1 MAVARDILIEVSPGE
16 VRIAGIDREERLLS
30 LQVERVGHPS
40 QVGAICRGRV
50 TRVDKALG
58 GAFID
63 IGLNTPAFLPRAGS
77 VHEGESVIAQ
87 VMRDG
92 WGDKGPAVTVSPDL
106 AGRYVV
112 LRPRGRGVR
121 WSPQLGGGKRRAAL
135 EESMAGVAQEDDG
148 IVIRA
153 NASRVDG
160 DRVVAEAKRLRET
173 WADAERLARE
183 KSAPGVLHAAP
194 GLIER
199 ALRDCAVS
207 GQIIVD
213 DRRVAAHTDEMVQ
226 RDMPDLAGCVAF
238 HDGSEGLF
246 EAEGVEGQIEEA
258 LSRRV
263 ALPRGVSLVID
274 ELEALS
280 AIDVNMGGAGG
291 GRGGDAAV
299 FELNRIA
306 AAAAAGQIMLR
317 NIAGLIVI
325 DFVSMRS
332 KSHRKQLVEGLRQ
345 TFRDDRVTTD
355 VLGMTPAGL
364 VEITRQRRGP
374 SLAGILTVRPDTEPR
389 PTAETTA
396 CAALRA
402 ALRQLGGGRPVL
414 RCTPAVAEVLQG
426 AMSPALQ
433 EASRRM
439 GQELV
444 LQPDDDCAGYE
455 IILT

>member
-1 MAVARDILIEVSPGE
+1 MVVARDILVEVSPGE
-16 VRIAGIDREERLLS
+16 VRIAEIDREDRLVR
-30 LQVERVGHPS
+30 LQVERVGNPS
-40 QVGAICRGRV
+40 LVGAICRGRV

-58 GAFID
+58 GAFLD
-63 IGLNTPAFLPRAGS
+63 IGLDTPAFLPRAGS

-135 EESMAGVAQEDDG
+135 EDSMAGVAQEDDG

-160 DRVVAEAKRLRET
+160 DLIVAEAARLRSV
-173 WADAERLARE
+173 WAEAESQARE
-183 KSAPGVLHAAP
+183 KSAPAVLRAAP
-194 GLIER
+194 DLIER

-213 DRRVAAHTDEMVQ
+213 DRRVAARTDEMVQ
-226 RDMPDLAGCVAF
+226 REMPDLAGCVAF
-238 HDGSEGLF
+238 HDGSEPLF
-246 EAEGVEGQIEEA
+246 EAEGVEGQIEQA
-258 LSRRV
+258 LGRRV
-263 ALPRGVSLVID
+263 ALPRGASLVID

-291 GRGGDAAV
+291 GRGADAAV
-299 FELNRIA
+299 FELNRA
-306 AAAAAGQIMLR
+306 AASAAARQIMLR

-345 TFRDDRVTTD
+345 TFRGDRVTTD

-374 SLAGILTVRPDTEPR
+374 SLAGILTVRPDQEPR
-389 PTAETTA
+389 LTAETTA

-414 RCTPAVAEVLQG
+414 RCAPAVARLLEG
-426 AMSPALQ
+426 AMNQALQ
-433 EASRRM
+433 DVSRRL

-444 LQPDDDCAGYE
+444 LQPDADCPGYE

>member
-1 MAVARDILIEVSPGE
+1 MVVARDILIEVSPGE
-16 VRIAGIDREERLLS
+16 VRIVEIDREDRLIS

-40 QVGAICRGRV
+40 LVGAVCRGRV
-50 TRVDKALG
+50 TRIDKALG

-63 IGLNTPAFLPRAGS
+63 IGLDTPAFLPRAGS

-153 NASRVDG
+153 NATRVDG
-160 DRVVAEAKRLRET
+160 DAVVAEAERLRGAWTEV
-173 WADAERLARE
+173 ERKAKE
-183 KSAPGVLHAAP
+183 MSAPGVLQAAP
-194 GLIER
+194 ALIER

-213 DRRVAAHTDEMVQ
+213 DRRVAAQTGDLAQ
-226 RDMPDLAGCVAF
+226 QKMPDLAGCLAF
-238 HDGSEGLF
+238 HDGSEPLF

-263 ALPRGVSLVID
+263 ALPRGASLVID

-291 GRGGDAAV
+291 GRGADAAV
-299 FELNRIA
+299 FELNRTA
-306 AAAAAGQIMLR
+306 AAAAVRQIMLR

-345 TFRDDRVTTD
+345 TFRGDRVTTD

-374 SLAGILTVRPDTEPR
+374 SLAGILTVRPETEPQ

-414 RCTPAVAEVLQG
+414 RCAPAVARVLEG
-426 AMSPALQ
+426 AMNPALQ
-433 EASRRM
+433 EVSRRL
-439 GQELV
+439 GQELA
-444 LQPDDDCAGYE
+444 LQPDGDCPGYE
-455 IILT
+455 IILA